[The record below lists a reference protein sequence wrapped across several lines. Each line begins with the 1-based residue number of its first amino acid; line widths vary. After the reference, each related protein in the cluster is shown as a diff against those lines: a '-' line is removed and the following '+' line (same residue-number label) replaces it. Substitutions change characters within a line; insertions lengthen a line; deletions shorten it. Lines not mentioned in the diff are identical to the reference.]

1 MTRFFISVLLIVAA
15 FCATAQKSKIP
26 QPDLPGDLLMDIGL
40 NYWSNDADTLKNWGS
55 KSLGI
60 YYNKRYKI
68 SNKLSFYPAVGLSF
82 EKYAFKKNYHYS
94 NNDGIIEIDTL
105 NALVKKN
112 KLAVTYLEVPLEL
125 RFHPQGTQ
133 EGEGFFV
140 GAGLIGSLRMGSH
153 TKLKYLQGFDE
164 EKRKEKLS
172 DDFGLNDI
180 RYGYQIR
187 VGWKN
192 VHFFY
197 KHYLSDVY
205 GNPQKKVGT
214 DLEPNGRLFNPMA
227 STFGINFS
235 GF

>member
-1 MTRFFISVLLIVAA
+1 MSRFCFSILLVGAVFIAS
-15 FCATAQKSKIP
+15 AQYSKIP
-26 QPDLPGDLLMDIGL
+26 QPDLPGDLLLDIGL

-55 KSLGI
+55 KSLGV

-82 EKYAFKKNYHYS
+82 EKYALQKNYHYA
-94 NNDGIIEIDTL
+94 NNDGNIEIDTTF
-105 NALVKKN
+105 ALIKRN

-125 RFHPQGTQ
+125 RFHPKGTQ
-133 EGEGFFV
+133 QGEGFFI
-140 GAGLIGSLRMGSH
+140 GAGVIGSLRMGSH
-153 TKLKYLQGFDE
+153 TKLKYVQDE
-164 EKRKEKLS
+164 QKRKEKLS

-187 VGWKN
+187 FGWKN
-192 VHFFY
+192 IHFFY

-227 STFGINFS
+227 STFGINLS